1 MSVDLVIDN
10 VEGVM
15 TPHER
20 GLFKEHVPELA
31 KERLP

>member
-20 GLFKEHVPELA
+20 GLFKEHVPKLT
-31 KERLP
+31 KEWLP